1 MWQLLLGVSFT
12 CAEAQMWQLL
22 LGVSFTCAEAQMW
35 QCLLGVSFT
44 CAEAQMWQLLLGV
57 SFTCAEAQMW
67 QRLLGVSFT
76 CAEAQMWQR
85 LLGVSFTCAEAQMW
99 QLLLGVSFTCAEAPM
114 WRLLLR
120 VCRKQPWWFVV
131 TAEMYSASGLK
142 RSGSRTCSPYPT
154 HPTSSTDPIHLS
166 TAFPVLSG
174 RLQGPVGSCLQL
186 RSLAGETFL
195 ISVGSGLGGPLSGT
209 FLVECNSV
217 SCPS

>member
-1 MWQLLLGVSFT
+1 MGSYVHTRLLGEISLELQRKEAEGTVRGESCSF
-12 CAEAQMWQLL
+12 M
-22 LGVSFTCAEAQMW
+22 
-35 QCLLGVSFT
+35 
-44 CAEAQMWQLLLGV
+44 
-57 SFTCAEAQMW
+57 CAEAQMW

-76 CAEAQMWQR
+76 CAEAPMWR
-85 LLGVSFTCAEAQMW
+85 LLLGVSFTCAEAQ
-99 QLLLGVSFTCAEAPM
+99 M

-142 RSGSRTCSPYPT
+142 RSGSRTCSSYPT
-154 HPTSSTDPIHLS
+154 HPTSSPDLIHLS
-166 TAFPVLSG
+166 STFPVLSG